1 MNDIDVT
8 QTARFFA
15 RLIEQLT
22 HEEPARELTE
32 VEMVTILRQFYRA
45 TNRGDVLSVSDAF
58 EYVCGLR

>member
-15 RLIEQLT
+15 RVIEQVT
-22 HEEPARELTE
+22 RQDPARELTE
-32 VEMVTILRQFYRA
+32 VELVTTLRQFYRA

-58 EYVCGLR
+58 EYVFGVR